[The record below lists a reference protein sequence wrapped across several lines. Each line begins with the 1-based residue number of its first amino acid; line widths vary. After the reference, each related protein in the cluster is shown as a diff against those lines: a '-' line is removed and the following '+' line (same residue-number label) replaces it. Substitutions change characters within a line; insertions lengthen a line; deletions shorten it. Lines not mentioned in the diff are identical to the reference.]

1 MQNNSTKHLVRLFL
15 FLILLINTAFAYKDQ
30 GILQNVS
37 RNSISLKTN
46 SNDNLIV
53 IILPQTQIEIYAC
66 GIFGSNKKLAGIKD
80 LRLGSLVKINAN
92 KNENIIVADKVL
104 VECDDKRRAY

>member
-1 MQNNSTKHLVRLFL
+1 MRLFL
-15 FLILLINTAFAYKDQ
+15 LLISLVSITFAYKTQ
-30 GILQNVS
+30 GILQNIS
-37 RNSISLKTN
+37 NNTISLKTN
-46 SNDNLIV
+46 SSDNLIV

-80 LRLGSLVKINAN
+80 LKLGSLVKINAN
-92 KNENIIVADKVL
+92 KNENIIIADKIL